1 MATSKPTIF
10 LKDEGYDCISTAV
23 TGTSQNRQDFLVV
36 GKERNRILGLLVL
49 PCVISVNCNEELL
62 VLAKA
67 YRPPVHIPSSTPIA
81 IAIALPM
88 GTVDQM
94 PPRCLPIAPENPEV
108 LWVQHISQQR
118 PVLTCELSNSGV
130 HVSIKGMIDRGAD
143 VSVISFYHWPTN
155 WKLITPPG
163 TFTGIGGVTP
173 CLQSESVISIT
184 GPQGKKAWI
193 RPYVVQKPITVW
205 GRDLLSEWGA
215 KIELDFS

>member
-1 MATSKPTIF
+1 MATSKPTTF
-10 LKDEGYDCISTAV
+10 LKDNGYDYISTGF
-23 TGTSQNRQDFLVV
+23 TWTSQERQDFLVV
-36 GKERNRILGLLVL
+36 GKERNGILGLLVL

-67 YRPPVHIPSSTPIA
+67 CHPPLYIPPRTPIA
-81 IAIALPM
+81 IATALPT
-88 GTVDQM
+88 GTAGQV
-94 PPRCLPIAPENPEV
+94 PLHCFSAAPENPEV

-118 PVLTCELSNSGV
+118 PMLTCELSNGGIQV
-130 HVSIKGMIDRGAD
+130 NIKGMIDTGAD
-143 VSVISFYHWPTN
+143 VSVISYYHWPTD
-155 WKLITPPG
+155 WKLTTPPG
-163 TFTGIGGVTP
+163 ALTGIGGVTP

-184 GPQGKKAWI
+184 GPQGKKALI